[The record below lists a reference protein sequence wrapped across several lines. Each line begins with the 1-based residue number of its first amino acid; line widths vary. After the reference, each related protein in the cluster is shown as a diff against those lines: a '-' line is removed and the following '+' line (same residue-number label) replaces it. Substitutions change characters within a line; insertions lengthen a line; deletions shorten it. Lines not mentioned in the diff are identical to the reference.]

1 MSEQPTDV
9 VKDLY
14 QRWGAAFAQ
23 RPDMP
28 LDEWREMIEEWAVV
42 TAEPGEVDYVEVD
55 ADGVPA
61 MWATPKA
68 STSDR
73 VILALHGGGFVT
85 GSMYTHRKLFAH
97 LAKAVGSRAL
107 VIDYRRAPEHTHP
120 APVEDALTAYSW
132 LLDQGIDASHVA
144 FAGDS
149 AGGGMVVST
158 MLLAR
163 DRNLPLPAAA
173 MPLSPWFDLEA
184 TGRSHELNADK
195 DALLNKEF
203 ALTLAGMYLGET
215 GDPRD
220 PLASPVHGDLAGL
233 PPIYLQ
239 ASRDETLADDSR
251 SFADRAKQAG
261 VDVRLDLFPGQ
272 QHTFQ
277 MAVGRSAAA
286 ADAIQRLAGWVRPHL
301 SL

>member
-1 MSEQPTDV
+1 
-9 VKDLY
+9 
-14 QRWGAAFAQ
+14 
-23 RPDMP
+23 
-28 LDEWREMIEEWAVV
+28 
-42 TAEPGEVDYVEVD
+42 
-55 ADGVPA
+55 
-61 MWATPKA
+61 
-68 STSDR
+68 
-73 VILALHGGGFVT
+73 
-85 GSMYTHRKLFAH
+85 
-97 LAKAVGSRAL
+97 
-107 VIDYRRAPEHTHP
+107 
-120 APVEDALTAYSW
+120 
-132 LLDQGIDASHVA
+132 
-144 FAGDS
+144 
-149 AGGGMVVST
+149 
-158 MLLAR
+158 
-163 DRNLPLPAAA
+163 
-173 MPLSPWFDLEA
+173 
-184 TGRSHELNADK
+184 
-195 DALLNKEF
+195 
-203 ALTLAGMYLGET
+203 MYLGET